1 MDRNENAIRSGS
13 AAIFFFVPLAC
24 VSALASALLPLLIR

>member
-1 MDRNENAIRSGS
+1 MERDDNAIRSGS

-24 VSALASALLPLLIR
+24 VGALVSALLPFFIH